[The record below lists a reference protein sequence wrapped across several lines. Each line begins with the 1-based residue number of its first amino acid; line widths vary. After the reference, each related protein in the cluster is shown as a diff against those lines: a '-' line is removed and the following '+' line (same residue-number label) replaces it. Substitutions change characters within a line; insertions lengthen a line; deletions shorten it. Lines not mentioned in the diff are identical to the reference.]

1 MRGLRDCPTGVL
13 RRVRVEEPHRERHQA
28 QPAPIDAIHP
38 GDQLRARGEKNPDGT
53 EITAEEVVSG
63 SFRSIAGTISSI
75 DAPSSILVVKDLATK
90 KPVTIHITVD
100 SGSTTF
106 SVLLP
111 NVNLPTGPFG
121 SANITT
127 EGITTLH
134 KFSIFQVQG
143 QTEFYTV
150 VPMHGAARHVLF
162 EAAA

>member
-1 MRGLRDCPTGVL
+1 MANQPNLYELSGGGIHITYSTSGVGGQPHFTYHDALQVKSFTGNQITTL
-13 RRVRVEEPHRERHQA
+13 QTS
-28 QPAPIDAIHP
+28 I
-38 GDQLRARGEKNPDGT
+38 GT
-53 EITAEEVVSG
+53 
-63 SFRSIAGTISSI
+63 
-75 DAPSSILVVKDLATK
+75 LVT
-90 KPVTIHITVD
+90 VTIHITVD

-121 SANITT
+121 SANITA

-150 VPMHGAARHVLF
+150 VPMQGAARHVLF